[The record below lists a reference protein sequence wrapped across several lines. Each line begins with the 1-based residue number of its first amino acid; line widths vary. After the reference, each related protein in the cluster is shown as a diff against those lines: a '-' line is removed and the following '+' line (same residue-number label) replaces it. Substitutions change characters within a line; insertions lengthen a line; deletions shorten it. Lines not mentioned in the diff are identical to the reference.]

1 MKINAF
7 SCILEQ
13 LNQMMELTSGLKNI
27 VKQDFDATREH
38 IEAKIYND
46 SDIASKAVSDHII
59 EKINQKTKRGEA
71 FVMGLATGSTP
82 IKVYR
87 NLIQAYK
94 NGTVSFKN
102 VYTFNLDEYF
112 PMDSSSIHSY
122 VQFMHQNLF
131 DEIDIP
137 KTQIHIPDGTLPVEK
152 MDAYCADYEE
162 KIATL
167 GGIDLQLLGIGRTGH
182 IGFNEPDSSFESK
195 TRLVWLDPLT
205 RKDASSGFFGEKNVP
220 TQAITMGMKT
230 IMQSK
235 EILLLAWGESKVS
248 IIKKVVEGS
257 VTTQIPATLLQKHS
271 NCKFILDK
279 AAASKLT
286 REKTPWLVGPC
297 VWDTK
302 LIRKAIIWLSH
313 KTNKS
318 ILKLTKNDFM
328 QNHLAELFYD
338 PHFDLKQIITQ
349 VYESLYSAFDLWQ
362 SNTVNTKNAKAV
374 VFSPHP
380 DDDVISMGGTLI
392 QLVDNGFD
400 VHVAYQTSGNIAV
413 HDDDVLRFLQFCI
426 DANPDDKAVK
436 AEFTQT
442 KAFFKN
448 KKEGQPDLK
457 KIQDLKAFIR
467 KGEALAAC
475 RVCGVDEE
483 KGHFMNLPFYET
495 GAVKKNPHTQAD
507 IDLTYTLLDKIK
519 PEKIFAAGDLSDPHG
534 THRVCLQ
541 ILFDTLDQLIKDK
554 KAWVNNC
561 EIWLYRGAW
570 QEWEVSDIEMAVP
583 LSPADLIKKR
593 RAIFKHQSQ
602 KDKAMFP
609 GPDEREFWQRS
620 EQRNRKTAK
629 EYNLLGLPEYEAVE
643 GFVRYYP

>member
-1 MKINAF
+1 MN
-7 SCILEQ
+7 
-13 LNQMMELTSGLKNI
+13 ELTSSMKSI
-27 VKQDFDATREH
+27 VKQDFESNKERVKV
-38 IEAKIYND
+38 KIYNN

-59 EKINQKTKRGEA
+59 DKINQKTKRGEN
-71 FVMGLATGSTP
+71 FVLGLATGSTP
-82 IKVYR
+82 VKVYR
-87 NLIQAYK
+87 NLIQAHK

-102 VYTFNLDEYF
+102 VYTFNLDEYY
-112 PMDSSSIHSY
+112 PMDSNSIHSY
-122 VQFMHQNLF
+122 VQFMYQNF
-131 DEIDIP
+131 FNEIDIP
-137 KTQIHIPDGTLPVEK
+137 KSQIHIPDGALPLSEVE
-152 MDAYCADYEE
+152 AYCTDYEAR
-162 KIATL
+162 IAAL

-182 IGFNEPDSSFESK
+182 IGFNEPNSCFESN
-195 TRLVWLDPLT
+195 TRLVWLDPMT

-220 TQAITMGMKT
+220 KQAITMGMKT

-248 IIKKVVEGS
+248 IIKKVVEGNIE
-257 VTTQIPATLLQKHS
+257 THIPATLLQRHT
-271 NCKFILDK
+271 NCKFIIDK
-279 AAASKLT
+279 SAASDLT
-286 REKTPWLVGPC
+286 REKTPWQVGPC
-297 VWDTK
+297 VWDAK

-313 KTNKS
+313 KNDKS
-318 ILKLTKNDFM
+318 ILKLTKSDFI

-338 PHFDLKQIITQ
+338 KHFDLKRSIKE
-349 VYESLYSAFDLWQ
+349 VYESLYAAFELWR
-362 SNTVNTKNAKAV
+362 SKTASIKKAKAV

-426 DANPDDKAVK
+426 DANPNDEAVR
-436 AEFTQT
+436 AEFKQT
-442 KAFFKN
+442 KAFFET

-507 IDLTYTLLDKIK
+507 IDQTYALLDKIK
-519 PEKIFAAGDLSDPHG
+519 PEKIFAAGDLTDPHG
-534 THRVCLQ
+534 THRICLR
-541 ILFDTLDQLIKDK
+541 ILFDTLEQLIEDK

-583 LSPADLIKKR
+583 LSPADLTTKR

-609 GPDEREFWQRS
+609 GPDDREFWQRS

-629 EYNLLGLPEYEAVE
+629 EYTLLGLPEHEAVE

>member
-1 MKINAF
+1 
-7 SCILEQ
+7 
-13 LNQMMELTSGLKNI
+13 MELTSNVKNI
-27 VKQDFDATREH
+27 VKKDLNLSNEH
-38 IEAKIYND
+38 VEVKIYSD

-59 EKINQKTKRGEA
+59 EKINQKDKVGEA
-71 FVMGLATGSTP
+71 FVLGLATGSSP

-87 NLIQAYK
+87 NLIHAYK
-94 NGTVSFKN
+94 NGLVSFKN

-131 DEIDIP
+131 NEIDIP
-137 KTQIHIPDGTLPVEK
+137 KEQIHIPDGTLPLEK
-152 MDAYCADYEE
+152 IEDYCTEYEE
-162 KIATL
+162 KINVL

-182 IGFNEPDSSFESK
+182 IGFNEPNSSFESE

-205 RKDASSGFFGEKNVP
+205 RKDASSSFFGEKNVP

-230 IMQSK
+230 IMKSK

-248 IIKKVVEGS
+248 ILQKTIEGN
-257 VTTQIPATLLQKHS
+257 VTKEIPATLLQKHN
-271 NCKFILDK
+271 NCKFVLDK
-279 AAASKLT
+279 AAASELV
-286 REKTPWLVGPC
+286 REKTPWLVGAC
-297 VWDTK
+297 VWDSK
-302 LIRKAIIWLSH
+302 LIRKAVIWLSH

-318 ILKLTKNDFM
+318 ILKLTKSDFM
-328 QNHLAELFYD
+328 QNHLTELFYEH
-338 PHFDLKQIITQ
+338 HFDLNRAIKQ
-349 VYESLYSAFDLWQ
+349 VYESLYSAFELWR
-362 SNTVNTKNAKAV
+362 SNTSNGRGTRAV

-392 QLVDNGFD
+392 QLVANGFD

-426 DANPDDKAVK
+426 DANPSDEAIKT
-436 AEFTQT
+436 EFKQT
-442 KAFFKN
+442 KTFFN
-448 KKEGQPDLK
+448 TKKEGQPDLK
-457 KIQDLKAFIR
+457 KIQALKAFIR

-507 IDLTYTLLDKIK
+507 IDQTYALLDKIK

-541 ILFDTLDQLIKDK
+541 ILFDTIDQLIKDK
-554 KAWVNNC
+554 KAWINNC

-570 QEWEVSDIEMAVP
+570 QEWKVSDIEMAVP
-583 LSPADLIKKR
+583 LSPDDVIKKR
-593 RAIFKHQSQ
+593 QAIFKHQSQ

-609 GPDEREFWQRS
+609 GSDNREFWQRS

-629 EYNLLGLPEYEAVE
+629 EYNFLGLPEYEAVE
-643 GFVRYYP
+643 GFVRYLP

>member
-1 MKINAF
+1 
-7 SCILEQ
+7 
-13 LNQMMELTSGLKNI
+13 MELTRDLKNI
-27 VKQDFDATREH
+27 VKQDFDPTREN
-38 IEAKIYND
+38 IEVKIYND

-59 EKINQKTKRGEA
+59 DKINQKTKRGEA
-71 FVMGLATGSTP
+71 FVLGLATGSTP

-87 NLIQAYK
+87 NLVQAYR
-94 NGTVSFKN
+94 NGKVSFKN
-102 VYTFNLDEYF
+102 VFTFNLDEYF

-137 KTQIHIPDGTLPVEK
+137 KAQIHIPDGTLLVEK
-152 MDAYCADYEE
+152 IDAYCVDYEE

-205 RKDASSGFFGEKNVP
+205 RKDASSSFFGEKNVP

-248 IIKKVVEGS
+248 VILKVVEGG
-257 VTTQIPATLLQKHS
+257 VTTQIPATLLQKHN

-279 AAASKLT
+279 SAASELT
-286 REKTPWLVGPC
+286 SEKTPWLVGPC

-313 KTNKS
+313 TTNKS

-328 QNHLAELFYD
+328 QNHLTELFYD
-338 PHFDLKQIITQ
+338 QHFDLKFIIKQ
-349 VYESLYSAFDLWQ
+349 VYESLYGAFDLWQ
-362 SNTVNTKNAKAV
+362 SNMVNTKNAKAV
-374 VFSPHP
+374 IFSPHP
-380 DDDVISMGGTLI
+380 DDDVISMGGTII

-426 DANPDDKAVK
+426 DSNPNNESVK

-442 KAFFKN
+442 KEFFKN

-475 RVCGVDEE
+475 RVCGVNEE

-495 GAVKKNPHTQAD
+495 GVVKKNPHTSAD
-507 IDLTYTLLDKIK
+507 VDLTYELLDKIK
-519 PEKIFAAGDLSDPHG
+519 PQKIFAAGDLTDPHG

-541 ILFDTLDQLIKDK
+541 ILFDTLDQLKKDN
-554 KAWVNNC
+554 KAWVKNC

-643 GFVRYYP
+643 GFVCYYP

>member
-1 MKINAF
+1 MI
-7 SCILEQ
+7 
-13 LNQMMELTSGLKNI
+13 ELTSNVKNI
-27 VKQDFDATREH
+27 VKKDLNLSNEH
-38 IEAKIYND
+38 VELKIYSD

-59 EKINQKTKRGEA
+59 EKINQKDKVGEA
-71 FVMGLATGSTP
+71 FVLGLATGSSP

-87 NLIQAYK
+87 NLIHAYK
-94 NGTVSFKN
+94 NGLVSFKN

-131 DEIDIP
+131 NEIDIP
-137 KTQIHIPDGTLPVEK
+137 KEQIHIPDGTLPLEK
-152 MDAYCADYEE
+152 IEDYCTEYEE
-162 KIATL
+162 KINVL

-182 IGFNEPDSSFESK
+182 IGFNEPNSSFESE

-205 RKDASSGFFGEKNVP
+205 RKDASSSFFGEKNVP

-248 IIKKVVEGS
+248 ILQKTIEGN
-257 VTTQIPATLLQKHS
+257 VTKEIPATLLQKHN
-271 NCKFILDK
+271 NCKFVLDK
-279 AAASKLT
+279 AAASELV
-286 REKTPWLVGPC
+286 REKTPWLVGAC
-297 VWDTK
+297 VWDSN
-302 LIRKAIIWLSH
+302 LIRKAIIWLSN

-318 ILKLTKNDFM
+318 ILKLTKSDFM

-338 PHFDLKQIITQ
+338 PNFDLKRTIKQ
-349 VYESLYSAFDLWQ
+349 VYESLYGAFELWR
-362 SNTVNTKNAKAV
+362 SSTLNGKEAKAV

-413 HDDDVLRFLQFCI
+413 HDDDVLRFLQFCM
-426 DANPDDKAVK
+426 DANPSDEAIKT
-436 AEFTQT
+436 EFKQT
-442 KAFFKN
+442 KAFFKT

-507 IDLTYTLLDKIK
+507 IDQTYALLDKIK

-541 ILFDTLDQLIKDK
+541 ILFDTIDQLIKDK
-554 KAWVNNC
+554 KAWINSC

-609 GPDEREFWQRS
+609 GPDDREFWQRS

>member
-7 SCILEQ
+7 NCNYER
-13 LNQMMELTSGLKNI
+13 LNQMIELSTISKTSTQK
-27 VKQDFDATREH
+27 VFETSKEH
-38 IEAKIYND
+38 LEVKIYSD
-46 SDIASKAVSDHII
+46 SDIASKAVTDYII
-59 EKINQKTKRGEA
+59 EKINQKNKRGEA
-71 FVMGLATGSTP
+71 FVLGLATGSTP

-87 NLIQAYK
+87 NLIQAYQ
-94 NGTVSFKN
+94 NGAVSFKN
-102 VYTFNLDEYF
+102 VYTFNLDEYY

-137 KTQIHIPDGTLPVEK
+137 KDQVHIPDGTLPLEK
-152 MDAYCADYEE
+152 IEAYCTEYEE
-162 KIATL
+162 KIIEL

-182 IGFNEPDSSFESK
+182 VGFNEPNASFEST

-205 RKDASSGFFGEKNVP
+205 RKDASSSFFGEKNVP

-248 IIKKVVEGS
+248 ILQKTIEGGI
-257 VTTQIPATLLQKHS
+257 TKEIPATLLQKHE
-271 NCKFILDK
+271 NCAFVLDK
-279 AAASKLT
+279 AAASELI
-286 REKTPWLVGPC
+286 REKTPWLVGTC
-297 VWDTK
+297 IWDAK
-302 LIRKAIIWLSH
+302 LTRKAIIWLSH
-313 KTNKS
+313 KIDKS

-338 PHFDLKQIITQ
+338 NSFDLKRSIKE
-349 VYESLYSAFDLWQ
+349 VYQSLYGAFELWR
-362 SNTVNTKNAKAV
+362 SNTVNVKEARAV

-392 QLVDNGFD
+392 QLVDNGYD

-413 HDDDVLRFLQFCI
+413 HDDDVLRFLQFCV
-426 DANPDDKAVK
+426 DANPEDEAIK
-436 AEFTQT
+436 AEIKQT
-442 KAFFKN
+442 KAFFKT
-448 KKEGQPDLK
+448 KKEGEPDLK

-483 KGHFMNLPFYET
+483 KGYFMNLPFYET

-507 IDLTYTLLDKIK
+507 IDQTYALLEMIK

-541 ILFDTLDQLIKDK
+541 ILFDTVDQLNKDN
-554 KAWVNNC
+554 KAWVKNC

>member
-1 MKINAF
+1 
-7 SCILEQ
+7 
-13 LNQMMELTSGLKNI
+13 MMELTSGLKNI
-27 VKQDFDATREH
+27 VKQDFNVARER
-38 IEAKIYND
+38 IEYKIYND
-46 SDIASKAVSDHII
+46 SDIASKAVSDQIV
-59 EKINQKTKRGEA
+59 EKINHKTKRGEA
-71 FVMGLATGSTP
+71 FVLGLATGSTP

-94 NGTVSFKN
+94 SGSVSFQN
-102 VYTFNLDEYF
+102 VYTFNLDEYY
-112 PMDSSSIHSY
+112 PMDSNSIHSY
-122 VQFMHQNLF
+122 VKFMHHNLF

-137 KTQIHIPDGTLPVEK
+137 KAQIHIPDGSLPSEK
-152 MDAYCADYEE
+152 IELYCAEYEE

-182 IGFNEPDSSFESK
+182 IGFNEPDSSFNSK

-205 RKDASSGFFGEKNVP
+205 RKDASSGFFGENNVP
-220 TQAITMGMKT
+220 IQAITMGMKT

-235 EILLLAWGESKVS
+235 EILLMAWGESKVS
-248 IIKKVVEGS
+248 IIQKVIEGG
-257 VTTQIPATLLQKHS
+257 VTNQIPATLLQKHD

-286 REKTPWLVGPC
+286 REKTPWLIGPC
-297 VWDTK
+297 VWDARLT
-302 LIRKAIIWLSH
+302 RKAIIWLSH
-313 KTNKS
+313 KKNKS
-318 ILKLTKNDFM
+318 ILKLTKHDFM
-328 QNHLAELFYD
+328 QNHLAGLFYD
-338 PHFDLKQIITQ
+338 QHFDLKLTTSK
-349 VYESLYSAFDLWQ
+349 VYESLYSAFTLWRT
-362 SNTVNTKNAKAV
+362 NTANSKNKKAV

-392 QLVDNGFD
+392 QLVDSGFD

-426 DANPDDKAVK
+426 DTNPNDKAIK
-436 AEFTQT
+436 SEFKQT
-442 KAFFKN
+442 KAFFET

-475 RVCGVDEE
+475 RICGVDEE
-483 KGHFMNLPFYET
+483 KAHFMNLPFYET
-495 GAVKKNPHTQAD
+495 GAVKKNPHTQSD
-507 IDLTYTLLDKIK
+507 IDQTYRLLEKIK

-541 ILFDTLDQLIKDK
+541 ILFDTIEQLIENK
-554 KAWVNNC
+554 KAWVNDC

-593 RAIFKHQSQ
+593 RAIFRHQSQ

-609 GPDEREFWQRS
+609 GPDDREFWQRS
-620 EQRNRKTAK
+620 EERNRKTAK

>member
-1 MKINAF
+1 MI
-7 SCILEQ
+7 
-13 LNQMMELTSGLKNI
+13 ELSITSKTA
-27 VKQDFDATREH
+27 KQEDFDTSKERVKV
-38 IEAKIYND
+38 KIYND
-46 SDIASKAVSDHII
+46 SDIASKAVTDHII
-59 EKINQKTKRGEA
+59 EKINQKNKRGEA
-71 FVMGLATGSTP
+71 FVLGLATGSTP

-94 NGTVSFKN
+94 NGAVSFKN
-102 VYTFNLDEYF
+102 VYTFNLDEYY

-122 VQFMHQNLF
+122 VQFMYQNLF

-137 KTQIHIPDGTLPVEK
+137 KDQIHIPDGTLPLEK
-152 MDAYCADYEE
+152 IEAYCAEYEE
-162 KIATL
+162 KIIEL

-182 IGFNEPDSSFESK
+182 IGFNEPNTSFESN

-205 RKDASSGFFGEKNVP
+205 RKDASSSFFGEKNVP
-220 TQAITMGMKT
+220 TQAITMGIKT

-248 IIKKVVEGS
+248 ILQKTIEGGI
-257 VTTQIPATLLQKHS
+257 TKEIPATILQKHD
-271 NCKFILDK
+271 NCTFMLDK
-279 AAASKLT
+279 AAASELI
-286 REKTPWLVGPC
+286 REKTPWLVGTC
-297 VWDTK
+297 IWDAK
-302 LIRKAIIWLSH
+302 LTRKAIIWLSH
-313 KTNKS
+313 KTYKS
-318 ILKLTKNDFM
+318 ILKLTKNDFT
-328 QNHLAELFYD
+328 QNYLAELFYD
-338 PHFDLKQIITQ
+338 NSFDLKRSIKE
-349 VYESLYSAFDLWQ
+349 VYQSLYGAFELWR
-362 SNTVNTKNAKAV
+362 SNTDNVKKAKAV

-392 QLVDNGFD
+392 QLVDNDYD

-413 HDDDVLRFLQFCI
+413 HDDDVLRFLQFCM
-426 DANPDDKAVK
+426 DANPDDEVIK
-436 AEFTQT
+436 AEFKQT
-442 KAFFKN
+442 KAFFKT
-448 KKEGQPDLK
+448 KKEGKPDLK

-507 IDLTYTLLDKIK
+507 IDQTYALLDAIK
-519 PEKIFAAGDLSDPHG
+519 PDKIFAAGDLSDPHG

-541 ILFDTLDQLIKDK
+541 ILFDTVDQLNMDN
-554 KAWVNNC
+554 KAWAKNC

-593 RAIFKHQSQ
+593 HAIFKHQSQ

>member
-1 MKINAF
+1 MKINALY
-7 SCILEQ
+7 CILER
-13 LNQMMELTSGLKNI
+13 LNQMMELTSGLKKI
-27 VKQDFDATREH
+27 VKQDFNEISKH
-38 IEAKIYND
+38 IEAKIYNNG
-46 SDIASKAVSDHII
+46 DIASKVVSDHII
-59 EKINQKTKRGEA
+59 ERINQKTRRGEA
-71 FVMGLATGSTP
+71 FVLGLATGSTP
-82 IKVYR
+82 INVYR

-94 NGTVSFKN
+94 NGLVSFEN

-112 PMDSSSIHSY
+112 PMDNRSIHSY

-137 KTQIHIPDGTLPVEK
+137 KAQIHIPDGTLPLEK
-152 MDAYCADYEE
+152 IDDYCDDYEN
-162 KIATL
+162 KIAKL
-167 GGIDLQLLGIGRTGH
+167 DGIDLQILGIGRTGH

-195 TRLVWLDPLT
+195 TRLVWLDPTT

-220 TQAITMGMKT
+220 KQAITMGMKT

-235 EILLLAWGESKVS
+235 EILLLAWGESKAS
-248 IIKKVVEGS
+248 IIKKVVEGG
-257 VTTQIPATLLQKHS
+257 VTTQIPASLLQKHN
-271 NCKFILDK
+271 NCKIILDK
-279 AAASKLT
+279 VASSKLT
-286 REKTPWLVGPC
+286 IEKTPWLVEPC
-297 VWDTK
+297 IWDTK
-302 LIRKAIIWLSH
+302 LIKKAIIWLSH

-318 ILKLTKNDFM
+318 ILKLNKNDFM

-338 PHFDLKQIITQ
+338 QHFNLKQIISQ
-349 VYESLYSAFDLWQ
+349 VFESLNNAFDIWE
-362 SNTVNTKNAKAV
+362 SNTANSKKTKV
-374 VFSPHP
+374 IVFSPHP

-413 HDDDVLRFLQFCI
+413 HDDDVLRYLQFCI
-426 DANPDDKAVK
+426 DANPNDEKVK
-436 AEFTQT
+436 AEFNET
-442 KAFFKN
+442 KEFFEV

-495 GAVKKNPHTQAD
+495 GAVKKNPHTPAD
-507 IDLTYTLLDKIK
+507 INKTYKLLDQIK
-519 PEKIFAAGDLSDPHG
+519 PNKIFAAGDLSDPHG

-541 ILFDTLDQLIKDK
+541 ILFDTLEKLIEDK
-554 KAWVNNC
+554 KTWVNSC

-570 QEWEVSDIEMAVP
+570 QEWEVSEIEMAVP

-609 GPDEREFWQRS
+609 GPDDREFWQRS

>member
-1 MKINAF
+1 
-7 SCILEQ
+7 
-13 LNQMMELTSGLKNI
+13 MELTGDLKNI
-27 VKQDFDATREH
+27 VKQDFDASREH
-38 IEAKIYND
+38 IEVKIYND
-46 SDIASKAVSDHII
+46 SDIASKAVSEHII

-71 FVMGLATGSTP
+71 FVLGLATGSTP
-82 IKVYR
+82 INVYR
-87 NLIQAYK
+87 NLIQAYR
-94 NGTVSFKN
+94 NGKVSFKN
-102 VYTFNLDEYF
+102 VFTFNLDEYF

-137 KTQIHIPDGTLPVEK
+137 KAQIHVPDGTLLVDK
-152 MDAYCADYEE
+152 IDAYCADYDE

-248 IIKKVVEGS
+248 VIQKVVEGG
-257 VTTQIPATLLQKHS
+257 VTTQIPATLLQKHN

-279 AAASKLT
+279 SAASELT
-286 REKTPWLVGPC
+286 SEKTPWLVGPC

-313 KTNKS
+313 TTNKS

-328 QNHLAELFYD
+328 KNHLAELFYD
-338 PHFDLKQIITQ
+338 QHFDLKLIIKQ
-349 VYESLYSAFDLWQ
+349 VYESLYGAFDLWQ
-362 SNTVNTKNAKAV
+362 SNMVNTKNAKAV
-374 VFSPHP
+374 IFSPHP
-380 DDDVISMGGTLI
+380 DDDVISMGGTII

-426 DANPDDKAVK
+426 DSNPNNEAVK

-475 RVCGVDEE
+475 RVCGVNEE

-495 GAVKKNPHTQAD
+495 GVVKKNPHTPAD
-507 IDLTYTLLDKIK
+507 VDLTYELLDKIK
-519 PEKIFAAGDLSDPHG
+519 PEKIFAAGDLTDPHG

-541 ILFDTLDQLIKDK
+541 ILFDTIDQLIKDK
-554 KAWVNNC
+554 KVWVNNC

-583 LSPADLIKKR
+583 LSPADLKTKR

>member
-7 SCILEQ
+7 NCNYERLNKMIELSTISKKATQEGFDTSKERLE
-13 LNQMMELTSGLKNI
+13 
-27 VKQDFDATREH
+27 V
-38 IEAKIYND
+38 KIYSD
-46 SDIASKAVSDHII
+46 SDIASKAVTDHII
-59 EKINQKTKRGEA
+59 EKINQKNKRGEA
-71 FVMGLATGSTP
+71 FVLGLATGSTP

-94 NGTVSFKN
+94 NGAVSFKN
-102 VYTFNLDEYF
+102 VYTFNLDEYY

-137 KTQIHIPDGTLPVEK
+137 KNQIHIPNGTLPLEK
-152 MDAYCADYEE
+152 IEAYCAEYEE
-162 KIATL
+162 KIIEL

-182 IGFNEPDSSFESK
+182 IGFNEPNASFESI

-205 RKDASSGFFGEKNVP
+205 RKDASSSFFGEKNVP

-248 IIKKVVEGS
+248 ILQKTVEGGI
-257 VTTQIPATLLQKHS
+257 TKEIPATLLQKHD
-271 NCKFILDK
+271 NCTFVLDK
-279 AAASKLT
+279 AAASELI
-286 REKTPWLVGPC
+286 REKTPWLVGTC
-297 VWDTK
+297 IWDAK
-302 LIRKAIIWLSH
+302 LTRKAIIWLSH
-313 KTNKS
+313 KTDKS

-338 PHFDLKQIITQ
+338 HSFDLKRSIKE
-349 VYESLYSAFDLWQ
+349 VYQSLYGAFELWR
-362 SNTVNTKNAKAV
+362 SNTVNVKDARAV

-392 QLVDNGFD
+392 QLVDNGYD

-413 HDDDVLRFLQFCI
+413 HDDDVLRFLQFCM
-426 DANPDDKAVK
+426 DANPKDEAIK
-436 AEFTQT
+436 AEFKQT
-442 KAFFKN
+442 KAFFKT
-448 KKEGQPDLK
+448 KKEGEPDLK

-483 KGHFMNLPFYET
+483 KGHFMNLHFYET
-495 GAVKKNPHTQAD
+495 GAIKKNPHTQAD
-507 IDLTYTLLDKIK
+507 IDQTYALLEMIK

-541 ILFDTLDQLIKDK
+541 ILFDTVDQLNKDN
-554 KAWVNNC
+554 KAWVKNC